1 MSITRRRFSQN
12 WRGSLTF
19 SLKYEKIDVTN
30 IDEARPR
37 SSGTLSG
44 GGLDME
50 EKGQTALMGEPAA
63 DGELETKPAGTTE
76 NLTNVTPKEEGSDFQ
91 KETAASPA
99 ANGQSDALPEEN
111 ANGDANA
118 AGKSPAAPQAKLTL
132 EEWRRR
138 QRALTEDPW
147 WAVAVKGIL
156 GLVAASVIL
165 YGLNAVWTHCR
176 LNSFRAQVQE
186 AVTTSGGIDQLSRIS
201 DWRVREIGEHTLQVS
216 RGDGA
221 YIVYVW
227 RLSNG
232 GVFVDTIDRI
242 R

>member
-1 MSITRRRFSQN
+1 
-12 WRGSLTF
+12 
-19 SLKYEKIDVTN
+19 
-30 IDEARPR
+30 
-37 SSGTLSG
+37 
-44 GGLDME
+44 ME
-50 EKGQTALMGEPAA
+50 EKGQTALTGEPAA
-63 DGELETKPAGTTE
+63 AGKPKTKPADTTE

-99 ANGQSDALPEEN
+99 ANGQSDARPEEN
-111 ANGDANA
+111 ANGDTNA
-118 AGKSPAAPQAKLTL
+118 AGKSPAAPQAKLTP
-132 EEWRRR
+132 EEWHRR

-147 WAVAVKGIL
+147 WTVAVKGVL

-216 RGDGA
+216 RGDGT